1 MTNKTIT
8 VPARAA
14 SAIAADEVAGAM
26 FQRVKLAFGGEG
38 VVSDVTS
45 GTPLPV
51 TLVGGGGGSS
61 GGLTDAELRA
71 APVPVSMSFPTTQ
84 QVGGTVTVSNPGLT
98 DTQLRATPIAVSG
111 TFWQATQPVS
121 GTLAISNFP
130 ATQPI
135 SGTVT
140 ANTGLAQPLTDTQ
153 LRATPVAVSGTVT
166 ANTGLSQPL
175 TDAQLRAAAIPVS
188 LASVPSHPVTGTFW
202 QATQPVS
209 ATALPLPTGAATET
223 TLSGINAKLPAL
235 SGGRIPVELPAG
247 GGGLTDA
254 ELRASAIPV
263 TCADLIPLTDALHHE
278 DTPHVSGDKGQLMFG
293 VRSDSDATTA
303 DDGDY
308 TVLKLDEEGRL
319 KVASKPASYA
329 ATVGNVTSATSA
341 VPINTERFSNL
352 MIHCTG
358 TFNTVNCTFE
368 GSLDSTNGT
377 DGNWFAVQAIR
388 SNANT
393 IETTTGNLSAAP
405 AYAWELSV
413 NALKYFRVR
422 AIAWTSGTQVWTMIP
437 GTYATEPIPG
447 AQVSATQPVSGT
459 VTGNVGTCAPVLY
472 ADTTTV
478 LAAAATYTGTS
489 RDAGTTPAYQ
499 RFVARA
505 YASHDGTLRVEDST
519 DNTTWRTVASIPVA
533 AGATQTI
540 DAMVLARYNR
550 VVYVNGATLQTA
562 FRVTS
567 GYHRI

>member
-121 GTLAISNFP
+121 
-130 ATQPI
+130 
-135 SGTVT
+135 
-140 ANTGLAQPLTDTQ
+140 
-153 LRATPVAVSGTVT
+153 
-166 ANTGLSQPL
+166 
-175 TDAQLRAAAIPVS
+175 
-188 LASVPSHPVTGTFW
+188 
-202 QATQPVS
+202 

-263 TCADLIPLTDALHHE
+263 TCADLTPLTDALHQE

-303 DDGDY
+303 DNGDY

-368 GSLDSTNGT
+368 GSLNSTDGT
-377 DGNWFAVQAIR
+377 NGNWFAVQAIR

-422 AIAWTSGTQVWTMIP
+422 ATAWTSGTQVWTMIP

-447 AQVSATQPVSGT
+447 AQVSATQPVSGS
-459 VTGNVGTCAPVLY
+459 VTANTGTCAPALY

-489 RDAGTTPAYQ
+489 RDAGSTPAYHGLWPALTP
-499 RFVARA
+499 R
-505 YASHDGTLRVEDST
+505 
-519 DNTTWRTVASIPVA
+519 TTAHCQCRTQPITRP
-533 AGATQTI
+533 GG
-540 DAMVLARYNR
+540 R
-550 VVYVNGATLQTA
+550 
-562 FRVTS
+562 
-567 GYHRI
+567 

>member
-1 MTNKTIT
+1 MANKTIT

-14 SAIAADEVAGAM
+14 SAIAADEVAGAL

-38 VVSDVTS
+38 IVSDVTS
-45 GTPLPV
+45 STPLPV

-71 APVPVSMSFPTTQ
+71 SP
-84 QVGGTVTVSNPGLT
+84 L
-98 DTQLRATPIAVSG
+98 AVS
-111 TFWQATQPVS
+111 
-121 GTLAISNFP
+121 
-130 ATQPI
+130 
-135 SGTVT
+135 
-140 ANTGLAQPLTDTQ
+140 
-153 LRATPVAVSGTVT
+153 
-166 ANTGLSQPL
+166 
-175 TDAQLRAAAIPVS
+175 
-188 LASVPSHPVTGTFW
+188 GTFW

-254 ELRASAIPV
+254 ELRASALQV
-263 TCADLIPLTDALHHE
+263 SNTDLATIASAVAAHDDPA
-278 DTPHVSGDKGQLMFG
+278 VSGRNGLAIL
-293 VRSDSDATTA
+293 VRRRNEDAELTVA
-303 DDGDY
+303 DGDFSF
-308 TVLKLDEEGRL
+308 LNINDEGRL
-319 KVASKPASYA
+319 KVTTKPAVYQDITGDITA
-329 ATVGNVTSATSA
+329 VQATIKTPVAGGTVAGDVSRASNVMA
-341 VPINTERFSNL
+341 F
-352 MIHCTG
+352 CTG

-368 GSLDSTNGT
+368 GSLEDTGDT
-377 DGNWFAVQAIR
+377 NWFTVQAIR

-393 IETTTGNLSAAP
+393 IETTTGNLSAQP

-413 NALKYFRVR
+413 NALSRLRVR
-422 AIAWTSGTQVWTMIP
+422 CTARTSGTQSWRFKL

-540 DAMVLARYNR
+540 DAMVMARYNR

>member
-1 MTNKTIT
+1 MANKTIT
-8 VPARAA
+8 VPARSA
-14 SAIAADEVAGAM
+14 SAIAADEVGGVL
-26 FQRVKLAFGGEG
+26 FQRIKLAFGGEG

-111 TFWQATQPVS
+111 TFW
-121 GTLAISNFP
+121 
-130 ATQPI
+130 
-135 SGTVT
+135 
-140 ANTGLAQPLTDTQ
+140 
-153 LRATPVAVSGTVT
+153 
-166 ANTGLSQPL
+166 
-175 TDAQLRAAAIPVS
+175 
-188 LASVPSHPVTGTFW
+188 H
-202 QATQPVS
+202 ATQPVS

-263 TCADLIPLTDALHHE
+263 TCADLTPLTDALHQE

-303 DDGDY
+303 DNGDY

-368 GSLDSTNGT
+368 GSLNSTNGT

-422 AIAWTSGTQVWTMIP
+422 ATAWTSGTQVWTMIP

-447 AQVSATQPVSGT
+447 AQVSATQPVSGS
-459 VTGNVGTCAPVLY
+459 VTANTGTCAPALY

-489 RDAGTTPAYQ
+489 RDAGSTPAYQ

-505 YASHDGTLRVEDST
+505 YASHDGTLSVQDST
-519 DNTTWRTVASIPVA
+519 DNATWRTVASIPVA